1 MVRRPLLWVVLAC
14 VAVVMAF
21 VMVLLVAVAADQDA
35 HADDGLSGVVC
46 ASAGP
51 PGAAVAGFAGRQLV
65 NAGLVVAVGKQ
76 LRLPQRALV
85 VATAV
90 AMAES
95 HLQVLANAGVPESV
109 ALPHEGLGADHD
121 SVGLFQQRASW
132 GPVAQ
137 RMDPQGAARLFYGR
151 LVTVGGWE
159 AMPLTLAA
167 QRVQASAFPDGYAR
181 WEQPANAVVGSVQGI
196 ACGPGVGVGPPGQRV
211 SLPGNPR
218 AEVVINAALAQ
229 VGVPYAWGG
238 GDAHGPTRGISD
250 GGGAADRAGDR
261 NKVGFDCSGLALYA
275 YAQIGVAVPHQT
287 QTIWAAFQPAITD
300 RAAIQ
305 PGDLILLSDN
315 GRGSGTH
322 HVAIYLGGGLV
333 VEAPQSGALVRV
345 TSDIWHSPYW
355 SRQFLGAV
363 RPGVTL
369 AR

>member
-1 MVRRPLLWVVLAC
+1 MRRSLLAW
-14 VAVVMAF
+14 AVVVAGVVAF

-46 ASAGP
+46 APPGR
-51 PGAAVAGFAGRQLV
+51 PGAAVGGFSGPQLV
-65 NAGLVVAVGKQ
+65 NAGAVVAAGKE
-76 LRLPQRALV
+76 LRLPQRAWV
-85 VATAV
+85 VATAA
-90 AMAES
+90 AMQES
-95 HLQVLANAGVPESV
+95 QLRVLANAAVPESMG
-109 ALPHEGLGADHD
+109 LPHEGVGADHD

-132 GPVAQ
+132 GSVAQ
-137 RMDPQGAARLFYGR
+137 RMDPKTSARLFYQR
-151 LVTVGGWE
+151 LVALRGWE
-159 AMPLTLAA
+159 GMPLTVAA
-167 QRVQASAFPDGYAR
+167 QRVQASAFPDAYAR

-218 AEVVINAALAQ
+218 AEAVINAALAQ

-261 NKVGFDCSGLALYA
+261 YKVGFDCSGLALYA
-275 YAQIGVAVPHQT
+275 YAQIGVSVPHQT
-287 QTIWAAFQPAITD
+287 QAIWSAFQPAITD
-300 RAAIQ
+300 PAAVQ

-315 GRGSGTH
+315 GQGSGAH
-322 HVAIYLGGGLV
+322 HVAIYLGGGRV
-333 VEAPQSGALVRV
+333 VEAPQSGQVVRV

-363 RPGVTL
+363 RPGVTI
-369 AR
+369 ARS